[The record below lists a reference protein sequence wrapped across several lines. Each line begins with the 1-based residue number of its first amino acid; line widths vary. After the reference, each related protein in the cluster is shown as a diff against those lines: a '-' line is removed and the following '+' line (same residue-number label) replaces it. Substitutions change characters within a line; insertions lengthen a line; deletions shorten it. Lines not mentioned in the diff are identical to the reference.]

1 MQSMSHYLC
10 APQTCLVVRHLCRAL
25 QRHGAKSTSP
35 MHCNHTI
42 ARRHDQRLL
51 RASCSAKWRVDSP
64 GSLSTESYGSID
76 RTMPPRTE
84 SYGRIL
90 LSQARR
96 RERRGPK
103 VPSSLMLGSSSA
115 LERLTW
121 IVHAKLSYHS
131 LWSSCLFSLGLSSDF
146 TSVFSLPTL
155 LSPAT
160 CCQNEWSGWWRNR
173 PSAHTLRSRLR
184 RQHDSTTGLANWR
197 RRAAT
202 LPCLASSTPLV
213 GESLSPRVYHV
224 IQRRIVLRR
233 PGFLRIEISCLWVL
247 TA

>member
-1 MQSMSHYLC
+1 MRVSQILSVPSSPPLTSHFPSQCHAIDVTLPVC
-10 APQTCLVVRHLCRAL
+10 PSNVLS
-25 QRHGAKSTSP
+25 GATFMPRPAASWCEIDVP

-64 GSLSTESYGSID
+64 GSLSTESYESIN

-96 RERRGPK
+96 REHRGPK
-103 VPSSLMLGSSSA
+103 APSSLMLGSSSA

-131 LWSSCLFSLGLSSDF
+131 LWSSCLFSLGLSLDF
-146 TSVFSLPTL
+146 TSVLSLPTL

-173 PSAHTLRSRLR
+173 PSAHTLRSRLP

-202 LPCLASSTPLV
+202 LPCLASRT
-213 GESLSPRVYHV
+213 
-224 IQRRIVLRR
+224 LRR
-233 PGFLRIEISCLWVL
+233 
-247 TA
+247 